1 MRHLGPMPEA
11 PSARL
16 CGRPMKRSMPL
27 LLLLAL
33 ALATLVAPADATAAL
48 RTPGAHAGAPAR
60 WIPPARPTWQWQLD
74 RRLDTSVDADVY
86 DIDLFDHDAS
96 VVAALHQAGR
106 RVLCYTSVGS
116 LERGRPDVGALPR
129 AVVGRTLDGWPGER
143 WLDIRRL
150 DVLGP
155 WIGRRLDVCRA
166 KGFDAVEADNVDAY
180 ANRSGFPLTAADQLR
195 FNRFLARAA
204 HRRGLAIALKNDL
217 DQVAAL
223 EPSFDLAVVEQCFE
237 FGECDELA
245 PFTAAG
251 KPVLVAE
258 YRLAPARFCARAN
271 AAGLMA
277 MRKRLALGPWRRPC
291 W

>member
-1 MRHLGPMPEA
+1 
-11 PSARL
+11 
-16 CGRPMKRSMPL
+16 MKRSMPL

-33 ALATLVAPADATAAL
+33 ALATLVAPAEATAAL
-48 RTPGAHAGAPAR
+48 RTPEAHAGAPAR
-60 WIPPARPTWQWQLD
+60 WVPPARPTWQWQLD
-74 RRLDTSVDADVY
+74 GRLDTSVRADVY
-86 DIDLFDHDAS
+86 DIDLFDHDAAT
-96 VVAALHQAGR
+96 VAALHRAGR
-106 RVLCYTSVGS
+106 RVMCYTSLGS
-116 LERGRPDVGALPR
+116 LERFRPDVAGLPR
-129 AVVGRTLDGWPGER
+129 AVAGRALDGWPGER
-143 WLDIRRL
+143 WLDVRRL

-155 WIGRRLDVCRA
+155 WIERRLDSCRD

-180 ANRSGFPLTAADQLR
+180 ANASGFPLTAADQLR

-204 HRRGLAIALKNDL
+204 HARGLAIALKNDL

-223 EPSFDLAVVEQCFE
+223 EPAFDLAVVEQCFE
-237 FGECDELA
+237 FDECDRLA

-258 YRLAPARFCARAN
+258 YRLPTARFCARAN

-277 MRKRLALGPWRRPC
+277 MRKRLALGAWRRPC